1 MFTHKLESAH
11 GLQFKIKTDVVLNVA
26 GSHVYFKSGTISK
39 TVQDRDVVTT
49 SVSKTDT
56 CFSFDFFCFSH
67 CASTD
72 QQFTSFWV
80 CQSNVFNSCNCSW
93 TVGTCESGCCC
104 FCPISTSRTVSALL
118 VTECDVDSLGLCSSV
133 NANCE
138 VECWP
143 CACSSEQTI
152 ASASSTASNG

>member
-72 QQFTSFWV
+72 QQFTSFRL
-80 CQSNVFNSCNCSW
+80 CQSNVYSIRV
-93 TVGTCESGCCC
+93 TVLEQLA
-104 FCPISTSRTVSALL
+104 PVKA
-118 VTECDVDSLGLCSSV
+118 DVASSV
-133 NANCE
+133 QSPLCGQSRLYLSLSVMSILSVFALQLTPTVKLNADP
-138 VECWP
+138 VP
-143 CACSSEQTI
+143 ALQSRQ
-152 ASASSTASNG
+152 